1 MSSNNQ
7 VRQRVVPK
15 DNNHNDGT
23 EGNAPRAEE
32 NNPNF
37 HSTSSSSPST
47 SFSKSQ
53 IDKQSITNRFG
64 NKGLQWLGMAQDAL
78 NGTAVPSSH
87 SAHFY
92 EQEDEDECPQ
102 GHGYSLSKD
111 PIVRNEKYIPWI
123 ILAVS
128 FFTRYYRLADPPGVV
143 FDEYHFGR
151 FINQYNAGTYLFDIH
166 PPLGKLVLL
175 FMGYL
180 FGYDYKLCRYDNIQD
195 QYGPGCKFLVLRA
208 TAAFFGSV
216 TTPLIY
222 GIVRNWGGSIY
233 AGILGASLFL
243 MDNLNL
249 TESRLILVDSQLIFW
264 CAISLFTA
272 QHWWRRLN
280 EHETATVAWYG
291 RFECNVTNIDA
302 ERMALQS
309 DGAPSFVQCGP
320 RRERVRLENREYRA
334 FAAKELSLMMGEKE
348 RNLWCLVMGIVTS
361 SAISIKWTALATPGM
376 IAVESFFGFFFLRRK
391 PAPLLDLFKI
401 LAVAFVLYFT
411 WFAIHFSLLP
421 YTGDGDAFMRVEFQ
435 RVLVNNSNYD
445 PLAPHPGYLTT
456 FFQLNQEMLSA
467 NARIDVRHNWES
479 VWWEWPLNLRGILYY
494 SLDKGNTYTQTVY
507 LLGNPLAIWIVAIFV
522 LLSMASS
529 FFYLRYKHHKEF
541 QLQRLFGD
549 AFTAMGYCIWVYWL
563 NLLPYILVARSA
575 FIYHYMPALMYAEIM
590 TAIMVDQLAGP
601 KAMPMVSKVL
611 IAIVFAGFLYYAP
624 WVYALPLTSEG
635 HARRRWYRRWD

>member
-1 MSSNNQ
+1 
-7 VRQRVVPK
+7 
-15 DNNHNDGT
+15 
-23 EGNAPRAEE
+23 
-32 NNPNF
+32 
-37 HSTSSSSPST
+37 
-47 SFSKSQ
+47 
-53 IDKQSITNRFG
+53 
-64 NKGLQWLGMAQDAL
+64 
-78 NGTAVPSSH
+78 
-87 SAHFY
+87 
-92 EQEDEDECPQ
+92 
-102 GHGYSLSKD
+102 
-111 PIVRNEKYIPWI
+111 
-123 ILAVS
+123 
-128 FFTRYYRLADPPGVV
+128 
-143 FDEYHFGR
+143 
-151 FINQYNAGTYLFDIH
+151 
-166 PPLGKLVLL
+166 
-175 FMGYL
+175 MGYL

-195 QYGPGCKFLVLRA
+195 QYGPGCKFLILRI
-208 TAAFFGSV
+208 TAAFFGSI
-216 TTPLIY
+216 TTPIIY

-264 CAISLFTA
+264 CAISLFAA

-280 EHETATVAWYG
+280 EHEAAIIAWSG
-291 RFECNVTNIDA
+291 RFGCFVSNIDA
-302 ERMALQS
+302 ERSVLLP
-309 DGAPSFVQCGP
+309 DGAPRDVEFGP
-320 RRERVRLENREYRA
+320 RRERTPLNNPEYRS
-334 FAAKELSLMMGEKE
+334 FAAKELSFMMGDKE
-348 RNLWCLVMGIVTS
+348 RNLWCLIMGIVTS

-376 IAVESFFGFFFLRRK
+376 IAVESFFGFFFLKRK
-391 PAPLLDLFKI
+391 PAPLVDLFKI
-401 LAVAFVLYFT
+401 LAVAFTLYYT

-435 RVLVNNSNYD
+435 RTLVNNSNYD

-529 FFYLRYKHHKEF
+529 FFYLRYKHHPEF

-601 KAMPMVSKVL
+601 KAMPVISKIL
-611 IAIVFAGFLYYAP
+611 ITIVFAGFLYYAP